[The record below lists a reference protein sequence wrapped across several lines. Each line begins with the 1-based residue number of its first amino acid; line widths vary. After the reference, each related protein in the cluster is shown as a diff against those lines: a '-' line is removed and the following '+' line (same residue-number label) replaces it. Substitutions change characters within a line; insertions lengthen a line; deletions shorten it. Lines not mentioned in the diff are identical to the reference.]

1 MHEILKEK
9 SRVKRLSTPDSF
21 SVFILS
27 FKLDSSTEISNF
39 RTVCHAGTGN
49 FPYTNKL
56 KKRKTPGRARGD
68 SEEADC
74 FCNTKMHEI
83 LKEKSRVKRLSTP
96 ESFSFF
102 ILSFK
107 LDSSTEISIFRTVC
121 HAGLTRQLS
130 LKNIY
135 SKEKDPGFPIF
146 IGTGRPGATAKR
158 LIDLGTPRCMKSSKK
173 NQG

>member
-27 FKLDSSTEISNF
+27 FKLDSCTEISNF

-49 FPYTNKL
+49 FLYTNKL

-68 SEEADC
+68 NEEVDC
-74 FCNTKMHEI
+74 FCNTKLHENV
-83 LKEKSRVKRLSTP
+83 KEKIRVKRLSTP

-102 ILSFK
+102 TALK

-121 HAGLTRQLS
+121 HPDSCTEISIFRTVCYPVAALKFSIFRTVCHAGP
-130 LKNIY
+130 
-135 SKEKDPGFPIF
+135 DPATFPIQ
-146 IGTGRPGATAKR
+146 I
-158 LIDLGTPRCMKSSKK
+158 
-173 NQG
+173 N